1 MSKEAGT
8 PAETVEKQ
16 KSTLTKILSTC
27 YSSVMISIRP
37 FLFSLTLSAVLMA
50 GEIGSMN
57 RVIVIP
63 VPNGGEA
70 ADARITADGT
80 IYLLYDYDADNCAPK
95 EDPAANNTVCGRL
108 SRVPEVNTR
117 GSSSSTPASRAPTT
131 RRTPRNS
138 SRAC

>member
-80 IYLLYDYDADNCAPK
+80 IYLLYNSCDIPYYAKSTDNGGTFSAPI
-95 EDPAANNTVCGRL
+95 PAVENAARKPDLVVG
-108 SRVPEVNTR
+108 
-117 GSSSSTPASRAPTT
+117 ASA
-131 RRTPRNS
+131 
-138 SRAC
+138 